1 MTESYGQNCNK
12 CGFCLSVCPTYKAQG
27 TEDASPR
34 ARIQLIDALREDRVG
49 SSEKLK
55 EIISKCLMCGSCAN
69 ICPSG
74 INHYDRFMRMREQMI
89 EDHGDS
95 VEIKSLVYLLARES
109 RIRMAAGAARVA
121 QKLVPDAFARKYRL
135 GNIQLKRFPSF
146 NKVPFRQAAQKI
158 LKGVSPAVNPLS
170 DTLKY
175 GRILYFTG
183 CATNYLFDDTG
194 FATLKILKNLG
205 VDVVIP
211 ESQTCCGIPM
221 IFHGGRLRAKANIKT
236 NLDCLDVTGF
246 DALIVD
252 CPTCGAAL
260 KNEYP
265 ALAEELGLDQTR
277 ANQIAEKVVDI
288 STFLISHGVQNAFP
302 DRTEPVSVTYHQP
315 CHLKNNMPHPSSS
328 QALLKALP
336 GVEYIPASD
345 FNVCCGGG
353 GTFFYEYPDLSKGM
367 VTQKIANANA
377 TKARFW
383 VTDCPVCRINLGG
396 NLEETSSLTV
406 VHPALLAAGGLTS
419 LGQE

>member
-1 MTESYGQNCNK
+1 MTELYGQNCNK

-34 ARIQLIDALREDRVG
+34 ARIQLIDALKENRVG

-89 EDHGDS
+89 ADHGDS

-109 RIRMAAGAARVA
+109 RISMAAGAARVA

-135 GNIQLKRFPSF
+135 GNIPLKRFPSF
-146 NKVPFRQAAQKI
+146 NKVPFRQAARKR
-158 LKGVSPAVNPLS
+158 LTDASPKGQTAP

-175 GRILYFTG
+175 GRVLYFTG

-194 FATLKILKNLG
+194 FATLEILRNLG

-211 ESQTCCGIPM
+211 EKQTCCGIPM
-221 IFHGGRLRAKANIKT
+221 IFHGGRIKAQSNIKT
-236 NLDCLDVTGF
+236 NLACLDVSGF
-246 DALIVD
+246 DAVIVD

-265 ALAEELGLDQTR
+265 ALVKEFGLDQAR
-277 ANQIAEKVVDI
+277 ADQIAEKVMDI
-288 STFLISHGVQNAFP
+288 STFLMTHGHPETFP
-302 DRTEPVSVTYHQP
+302 AQTESVSVTYHQP

-353 GTFFYEYPDLSKGM
+353 GTFFYEYPDLSRGM
-367 VTQKIANANA
+367 VDKKVANANA
-377 TKARFW
+377 TGARFW

-396 NLEETSSLTV
+396 NLEESDTLSV
-406 VHPALLAAGGLTS
+406 VHPAFLAAGRMFS
-419 LGQE
+419 Q